1 MTQGLKPRMTY
12 AQYLEA
18 VRCHEIHTQTP
29 TLSDL
34 ARQWGIPTSTVIY
47 GVRRKIKRYEI
58 RKHKEQNN
66 ET

>member
-29 TLSDL
+29 QLTDL
-34 ARQWGIPTSTVIY
+34 ARAWGIPKGTVISA
-47 GVRRKIKRYEI
+47 VKRRIKRYDQ
-58 RKHKEQNN
+58 RLKN
-66 ET
+66 EEGK